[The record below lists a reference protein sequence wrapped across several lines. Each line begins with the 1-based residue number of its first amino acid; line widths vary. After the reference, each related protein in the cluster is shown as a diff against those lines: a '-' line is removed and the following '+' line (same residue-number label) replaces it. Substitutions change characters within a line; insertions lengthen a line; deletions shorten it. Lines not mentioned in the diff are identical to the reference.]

1 MEIKPIAYIKN
12 RFSEKFGIPRQPLKV
27 NNFSEI
33 VFEKEYAKLDAV
45 RGLEGFSHIW
55 LIFDF
60 SMSHREKPSLTVRP
74 PRLGGNKRIGVFAS
88 RSPFRPNS
96 IGLSAVK
103 LCKIKAENG
112 KLSLIVEGADL
123 LNGTPIYDIKP
134 YIPYAD
140 SIKDATSGFTSENA
154 DYLLEVTFD
163 EGIKGISEDY
173 KTEIEQIIKEDPR
186 PQYKEDNENIYK
198 MRYGKYDVS
207 FTVMKKT
214 ARVVKIDEYKEKI

>member
-12 RFSEKFGIPRQPLKV
+12 RYTEKFGIPRQPLKV
-27 NNFSEI
+27 NDLSEI
-33 VFEKEYAKLDAV
+33 VFEKEYATIDAV
-45 RGLEGFSHIW
+45 KGLEGFSHIW

-60 SMSHREKPSLTVRP
+60 SLSHKEKTSLTVRP
-74 PRLGGNKRIGVFAS
+74 PRLGGNRKVGVFAS

-96 IGLSAVK
+96 LGLSVVK
-103 LCKIKAENG
+103 LVKIKTENG

-140 SIKDATSGFTSENA
+140 SIKDATSGFTNENA
-154 DYLLEVTFD
+154 DYLLTVTFD
-163 EGIKGISEDY
+163 EGINDIKEDY
-173 KTEIEQIIKEDPR
+173 KTEIEQILKEDPR
-186 PQYKEDNENIYK
+186 PQYKEDNDNIYK

-207 FTVMKKT
+207 FTVKEKT
-214 ARVVKIDEYKEKI
+214 ARVVKIDEYKD

>member
-60 SMSHREKPSLTVRP
+60 SMSHREMPSLTVRP

>member
-12 RFSEKFGIPRQPLKV
+12 RYSEKFGIPRQPLKV

-33 VFEKEYAKLDAV
+33 VFEKEYASLDAV

-207 FTVMKKT
+207 FTVMKKI

>member
-12 RFSEKFGIPRQPLKV
+12 RYSEKFGIPRQPLKV

-33 VFEKEYAKLDAV
+33 VFEKEYAKIDAV

-88 RSPFRPNS
+88 RSPFRPNN

-154 DYLLEVTFD
+154 DYLLKVTFD

-186 PQYKEDNENIYK
+186 PQYKEDNEKIYK

>member
-12 RFSEKFGIPRQPLKV
+12 RYIEKFGIPRQPLKV
-27 NNFSEI
+27 KNISEI
-33 VFEKEYAKLDAV
+33 VFEKEYATPDAV

-60 SMSHREKPSLTVRP
+60 SMSHKDNPSLTVRP
-74 PRLGGNKRIGVFAS
+74 PRLGGNKRLGVFAT

-96 IGLSAVK
+96 LGLSAVK
-103 LCKIKAENG
+103 LLKVNSEDGKI
-112 KLSLIVEGADL
+112 SLTVEGADL
-123 LNGTPIYDIKP
+123 LNNTPIYDIKP

-140 SIKDATSGFTSENA
+140 SIKEATSGFTSENS
-154 DYLLEVTFD
+154 DYFLEVTFD

-173 KTEIEQIIKEDPR
+173 LKEIEQIIKEDPR
-186 PQYKEDNENIYK
+186 PQYKEDSDNIYK

-207 FTVMKKT
+207 FTVKDKT
-214 ARVVKIDEYKEKI
+214 ARIVEINEY